1 MADEPSMRRTYCEPF
16 AKTQGVAVGH
26 VVALDSGALPLVGGQ
41 IGEGRGR
48 GAAAEKSPE
57 SIRANPRRCRRCRKS
72 DRNRARSYGPAA
84 RQQFQRSANVVGR
97 LGAER
102 AGALR
107 HAGSLVA
114 IRSAVRGRFMIAP
127 FVSTGPT
134 SRCARCW
141 LLLVTD
147 CGQVGENSAT
157 ER

>member
-48 GAAAEKSPE
+48 GAAAESRLNPFART
-57 SIRANPRRCRRCRKS
+57 RAGVVAAVSQIEIELEATGRL
-72 DRNRARSYGPAA
+72 A

-134 SRCARCW
+134 RRCARCW